1 MVIFGFTFDPFG
13 FNVVSQT
20 NQLADHTWP
29 TDQTL
34 DILALETQ
42 WHPSPELG
50 SELQWLAGP
59 TRGAS
64 STFYFVGIN
73 FKSAES
79 LVQFFLYVTLKI
91 LFSFALF
98 LGIFAFSCVNFAECG
113 VD

>member
-1 MVIFGFTFDPFG
+1 M
-13 FNVVSQT
+13 SQT
-20 NQLADHTWP
+20 NQLAGQTWP

-34 DILALETQ
+34 DILALETL

-79 LVQFFLYVTLKI
+79 LVQFFFIRYIENLVFFCFVFGYFRI
-91 LFSFALF
+91 F
-98 LGIFAFSCVNFAECG
+98 LRELCRVRR
-113 VD
+113 